1 MPARSPREA
10 VGARN
15 LDLTKQQETT
25 APSDPKNQT
34 PAQPA
39 LGDFAP
45 KLVGLTHAVLFGDVW
60 QRGRTEPA

>member
-1 MPARSPREA
+1 MTSYTVSRTDPPEKRS
-10 VGARN
+10 GARN

-34 PAQPA
+34 PAQRA

-45 KLVGLTHAVLFGDVW
+45 KLVGLTHDV
-60 QRGRTEPA
+60 RRVAARAN